1 MATNLA
7 AGREYRMSTQGMQE
21 SAETIGEMEHI
32 RMERRGSVGI
42 ITMARPERFNA
53 LDVKMAKDL
62 RKAALQL
69 ARAND
74 VRCVIIAGEENVFCS
89 GADLKYIR
97 QKGNEEDFSYLQ
109 PEERKLEP
117 DYGLSF
123 KEILEYLHSTISE
136 IRRAPKPFIAA
147 VRGIAA
153 AGGFGIAM
161 SCDLVLASE
170 EASFEWAYP
179 KTGLT
184 GAESSTFFLPR
195 LVGLRKAFEL
205 VFLNPRL
212 SAHEALE
219 AGLINKVFPSGKFDE
234 EALNIAERL
243 ANGPTQA
250 YAIVKRLMNEA
261 SGMDRLDLH
270 LDKELK
276 NLVQIAQGRD
286 FCEGLDA
293 FFSKRQP
300 EFKGE

>member
-1 MATNLA
+1 MDTQDTPACRT
-7 AGREYRMSTQGMQE
+7 GRQN
-21 SAETIGEMEHI
+21 SARPIIEMEHI
-32 RMERRGSVGI
+32 RMERTGAVGI
-42 ITMARPERFNA
+42 ITMVRPERFNA

-62 RKAALQL
+62 RKAALQF
-69 ARAND
+69 ARDND
-74 VRCVIIAGEENVFCS
+74 VRCVILAGGEKVFCS

-97 QKGNEEDFSYLQ
+97 QKGSEEDFSYLQ

-147 VRGIAA
+147 VKGIAA

-161 SCDLVLASE
+161 SCDLVFASQ

-179 KTGLT
+179 RTGLT

-212 SAHEALE
+212 NAQQALE
-219 AGLINKVFPSGKFDE
+219 AGLINKVFPSEKFDGE
-234 EALNIAERL
+234 VLSMAERL
-243 ANGPTQA
+243 ASGPTQA
-250 YAIVKRLMNEA
+250 FAVVKRLMNEA
-261 SGMDRLDLH
+261 TSMDRLDPH

-286 FCEGLDA
+286 FQEGLDA